1 MSLDN
6 RGMTVAQAKQLAA
19 DPTISPGV
27 MVRLANGYPEVRAT
41 LLTNPALYPELRAWI
56 ENAQATAATP
66 QAQPQSA
73 VRPVAS
79 PVARPV
85 QVKPVAT
92 HKPKRRR
99 RRGLFG
105 KLLATALPVGAFLTA
120 TWLLVSAAEAVTPE
134 RGLVLGQ
141 DIRND
146 PNGEY
151 VWSYD
156 MSVGGDS
163 DCTDFSVKT
172 YDQDLAVVLVQ
183 NDIAEKK
190 CRKASN
196 RIASTMALL
205 NTKTGQQLWKI
216 DFEDELEW
224 TSKWRKEIVE
234 LPGLNEI
241 LVKFIDINGQNA
253 DGKPADGDSASGGL
267 KLKTLVPYS
276 KLNGRVTDP
285 VIAGST
291 AQPPMKSGVIE
302 VLPIPGDSKYVLLM
316 TNGAK
321 KDFRYAKYRSKK
333 LTDENWSFES
343 NLQPLGGTPIVD
355 RKLILGRDKDD
366 TPIAL
371 RIRNGKKQSWAGE
384 AGGSIFNVGSSSIH
398 VDGKAVTSQINNV
411 GAQAGSKGR
420 DTVITGIDK
429 SGRELWRI
437 ECTGYALS
445 RSETTSTL
453 VSRTRYNE
461 LYTLQGSKNRT
472 VDRIDPAGGTRIW
485 QQVLGSDFEIARL
498 SSPQFGAVYLTA
510 EGDEEA
516 SKLRMFSLATG
527 ELGEP
532 SKIPSDQV
540 RVDGYSLRTTFLV
553 NEPERKKATAD
564 IEDGKDVNVSNKP
577 KKKGNRTCAKALDT
591 RSANELWSLICNEN
605 EHIARVGGNWMLLDT
620 TPGEERLSP
629 LVSYRS
635 GKF

>member
-6 RGMTVAQAKQLAA
+6 RGMTVAQARQLAA
-19 DPTISPGV
+19 DPSISPGV
-27 MVRLANGYPEVRAT
+27 MVRLANGYPEVRST
-41 LLTNPALYPELRAWI
+41 LLDNPALYPELRAWI
-56 ENAQATAATP
+56 ENAQAMPAAP
-66 QAQPQSA
+66 QAQTIVTP
-73 VRPVAS
+73 RPIATQI
-79 PVARPV
+79 P
-85 QVKPVAT
+85 KPVAT

-99 RRGLFG
+99 RRGVFG

-120 TWLLVSAAEAVTPE
+120 AWLMVSAVDSLTPE
-134 RGLVLGQ
+134 RGLVIGQ

-156 MSVGGDS
+156 MAVGGDS

-205 NTKTGQQLWKI
+205 NTKTGEQLWKI

-224 TSKWRKEIVE
+224 TTKWRKEIVE

-253 DGKPADGDSASGGL
+253 DGKPADGDSSSGGL

-302 VLPIPGDSKYVLLM
+302 VLPIPGESKFVLLM

-343 NLQPLGGTPIVD
+343 DLQPLGGTPIVGG
-355 RKLILGRDKDD
+355 KLILGRDKDD

-371 RIRNGKKQSWAGE
+371 RIRSGKKQAWDGE
-384 AGGSIFNVGSSSIH
+384 AGGSIFNIGSSSIH
-398 VDGKAVTSQINNV
+398 VDGKPVTSQINNV
-411 GAQAGSKGR
+411 GSQAGSEGR
-420 DTVITGIDK
+420 DTVVTGIDDN
-429 SGRELWRI
+429 GREIWRI
-437 ECTGYALS
+437 DCTGYALS
-445 RSETTSTL
+445 RSETRSTL
-453 VSRTRYNE
+453 VSRTRYSE
-461 LYTLQGSKNRT
+461 LYTLQGKKNRT
-472 VDRIDPAGGTRIW
+472 VERIDPAGGTMIW
-485 QQVLGSDFEIARL
+485 RQVLLSDFEIARL
-498 SSPQFGAVYLTA
+498 SSPKFGGVYLTA
-510 EGDEEA
+510 NGDDSA
-516 SKLRMFSLATG
+516 SKLRFFSLATG
-527 ELGEP
+527 ELGSP
-532 SKIPSDQV
+532 NDIDSDQV
-540 RVDGYSLRTTFLV
+540 RVDGYSQKTGFLV

-564 IEDGKDVNVSNKP
+564 IEDGKDVTVTNKP
-577 KKKGNRTCAKALDT
+577 KEKGNRTCVAAVDVV
-591 RSANELWSLICNEN
+591 SASELWSLVCNEN
-605 EHIARVGGNWMLLDT
+605 EHIARIGGNWMLLDT
-620 TPGEERLSP
+620 TPGAERLSP
-629 LVSYRS
+629 LVSYHS